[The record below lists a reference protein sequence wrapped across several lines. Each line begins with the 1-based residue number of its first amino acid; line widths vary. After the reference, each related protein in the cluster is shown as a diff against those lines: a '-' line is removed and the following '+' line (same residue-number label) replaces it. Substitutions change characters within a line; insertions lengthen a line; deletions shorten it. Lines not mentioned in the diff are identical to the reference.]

1 MVIELTFFLEMA
13 TEKPFDGPSLTYLRC
28 CEFSLLKETLCT
40 PHPSTRLL
48 IFLLYYKVPVRRESS
63 AVLTPLLL
71 PLSLSPS
78 PTRTP
83 VSLLR
88 LFLN

>member
-13 TEKPFDGPSLTYLRC
+13 PEKPFDGPSLTYLRC

-48 IFLLYYKVPVRRESS
+48 ISLPFTTKFLSGGSRLQS
-63 AVLTPLLL
+63 L
-71 PLSLSPS
+71 PYFSCHF
-78 PTRTP
+78 R
-83 VSLLR
+83 
-88 LFLN
+88 